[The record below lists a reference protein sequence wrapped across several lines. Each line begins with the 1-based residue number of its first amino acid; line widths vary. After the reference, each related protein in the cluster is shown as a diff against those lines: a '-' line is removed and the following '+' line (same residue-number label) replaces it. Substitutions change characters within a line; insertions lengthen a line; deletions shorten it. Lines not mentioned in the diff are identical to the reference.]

1 MNQQPLRPRASGLLS
16 RHPLLR
22 TEWLALANTWI
33 RWRRERAH
41 SYALVITISLLVLA
55 LTAVVLA
62 IFASRA
68 SVAIV
73 LLADYWVLT
82 TAATAAYAAMS
93 MAKRR
98 RRIHDSQVQSWL
110 VATPIAAAS
119 VRWSGA
125 VRSVAPLIA
134 QFLTVVVLV
143 LALQWL
149 SGGINAATGIT
160 IAAIGAGALIG
171 AAIGWRVRAEAKS
184 WLEASRYVPR
194 TKPHDALR
202 PDSAALSSWPILQV
216 LAWSRPENSR
226 YVLIVALFAVQGGS
240 SAIAGL
246 SVVAAYFLASYL
258 TALVSAVL
266 QVSKAAGAWLRSTPM
281 SLSEFVWTLAR
292 RVLVHQ
298 ILGTTLAAALMLL
311 LGVPLSMALQL
322 AALWLAL
329 VISLSGWSLVDNYRG
344 RSPTIKLALSLATF
358 AALAALWQMR
368 AGAKA

>member
-1 MNQQPLRPRASGLLS
+1 MNQQPLPPRASGLLS

-22 TEWLALANTWI
+22 AEWLAVANAWI

-134 QFLTVVVLV
+134 QFLTFVVSVLV
-143 LALQWL
+143 LQWL
-149 SGGINAATGIT
+149 IGGIDAAAGIS
-160 IAAIGAGALIG
+160 IAAIG
-171 AAIGWRVRAEAKS
+171 
-184 WLEASRYVPR
+184 
-194 TKPHDALR
+194 
-202 PDSAALSSWPILQV
+202 
-216 LAWSRPENSR
+216 
-226 YVLIVALFAVQGGS
+226 
-240 SAIAGL
+240 
-246 SVVAAYFLASYL
+246 
-258 TALVSAVL
+258 
-266 QVSKAAGAWLRSTPM
+266 
-281 SLSEFVWTLAR
+281 
-292 RVLVHQ
+292 
-298 ILGTTLAAALMLL
+298 
-311 LGVPLSMALQL
+311 
-322 AALWLAL
+322 
-329 VISLSGWSLVDNYRG
+329 
-344 RSPTIKLALSLATF
+344 
-358 AALAALWQMR
+358 
-368 AGAKA
+368 